1 MEPND
6 DDSVRLAFCRRLKA
20 TRERSGVTLRDIA
33 ESTKIGPSH
42 LAALERGDL
51 RYWPKGFFRRS
62 FFRGYVGMIGLPVEE
77 TLEYFVQLFPEDEA
91 TTTSKGTP
99 SRPQSA
105 ADAPRLILDTCWHGP
120 TTRLRSRIAAS
131 AIDLTVV
138 GFIVVGLAWWTS
150 REIAM
155 IAAIVAISY
164 STLATIVLGDT
175 PAGWAIRWYPTVRAA
190 VAPSWRR
197 VRVSAQAF
205 FGQGRGSQ
213 SDDRV
218 PPQDV
223 ETRLRVRFKWSP

>member
-1 MEPND
+1 
-6 DDSVRLAFCRRLKA
+6 
-20 TRERSGVTLRDIA
+20 
-33 ESTKIGPSH
+33 
-42 LAALERGDL
+42 
-51 RYWPKGFFRRS
+51 
-62 FFRGYVGMIGLPVEE
+62 MIGLPVEE

-91 TTTSKGTP
+91 TTASKGTP

-105 ADAPRLILDTCWHGP
+105 ADGPRLILDTCWHGP
-120 TTRLRSRIAAS
+120 TTRLRCRVAAS

-138 GFIVVGLAWWTS
+138 GFIAVGLTWWTS
-150 REIAM
+150 RDFAM

-190 VAPSWRR
+190 AAPALRR
-197 VRVSAQAF
+197 VRVLVQAF
-205 FGQGRGSQ
+205 IGQDEKSQ

-223 ETRLRVRFKWSP
+223 ETRLRVRLRWP